1 MRHFTEEE
9 VLAAILDVHRQ
20 TAQAPVQLRGE
31 NQGVEARLVDE
42 DDASFLT

>member
-9 VLAAILDVHRQ
+9 VLAAILYVHRQ